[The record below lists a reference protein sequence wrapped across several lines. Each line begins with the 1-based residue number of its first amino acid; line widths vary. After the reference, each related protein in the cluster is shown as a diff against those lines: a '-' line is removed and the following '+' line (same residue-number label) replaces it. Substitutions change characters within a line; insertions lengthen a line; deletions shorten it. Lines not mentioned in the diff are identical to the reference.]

1 MTTNTRWRFSVH
13 FDVCWLAFLFCLAF
27 SLADVVTYVVVPL
40 QAQVVHIGAS
50 LNQRTMFMYRVPV
63 DTFAYSLFWPINI
76 LLLVVPQLLAI
87 RCVYWPQYFGED
99 VAIETVKSK
108 KHVDATIETVAV
120 DADVKPETTLSL
132 LPTPLQSLDDEM
144 PIVPIV
150 EEKAESVKMD
160 ESEVNAPMLKV
171 KFGGPDSAGEI
182 EMSLKELKAYHD
194 DLRTLSAS
202 AIGRNARR

>member
-1 MTTNTRWRFSVH
+1 M
-13 FDVCWLAFLFCLAF
+13 
-27 SLADVVTYVVVPL
+27 
-40 QAQVVHIGAS
+40 VHIGAS

-99 VAIETVKSK
+99 LAIETVKSK
-108 KHVDATIETVAV
+108 KQIDATIETVA
-120 DADVKPETTLSL
+120 ADSDIKPETTLSL
-132 LPTPLQSLDDEM
+132 LPTPLTDTLQSSLDDEM

-171 KFGGPDSAGEI
+171 KFGGPDAAGEI

-202 AIGRNARR
+202 ATGRNGRR